1 MLSSQPKALPFL
13 FAERGQGKR
22 GLLVAGFSDGAP
34 CREREREGESCNFSL
49 PSSLSSPFSFSILPT
64 SGTVGRKGKREVT
77 KERER
82 EREREGEMA
91 YHAILPLG
99 DGGGDGGKG
108 GERLLLPSPPPTHSP
123 FPLSLSDESVSTTFS
138 SMVCLNG
145 WGGWNFSE

>member
-1 MLSSQPKALPFL
+1 M
-13 FAERGQGKR
+13 
-22 GLLVAGFSDGAP
+22 
-34 CREREREGESCNFSL
+34 
-49 PSSLSSPFSFSILPT
+49 
-64 SGTVGRKGKREVT
+64 T

-82 EREREGEMA
+82 EGEREGEMA

-108 GERLLLPSPPPTHSP
+108 GERLLLPSPPPPTHSL
-123 FPLSLSDESVSTTFS
+123 FPPPHSDESVCACFS

>member
-1 MLSSQPKALPFL
+1 MQG
-13 FAERGQGKR
+13 EGKR
-22 GLLVAGFSDGAP
+22 R
-34 CREREREGESCNFSL
+34 RELQFFT
-49 PSSLSSPFSFSILPT
+49 PIIIIISILIFHPT
-64 SGTVGRKGKREVT
+64 YLWYGGAKGEKGSDEG
-77 KERER
+77 ERER